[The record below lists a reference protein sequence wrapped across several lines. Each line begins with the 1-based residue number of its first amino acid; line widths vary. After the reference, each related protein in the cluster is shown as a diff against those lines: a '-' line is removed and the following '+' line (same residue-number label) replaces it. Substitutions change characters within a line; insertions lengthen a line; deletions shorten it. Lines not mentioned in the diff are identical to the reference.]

1 MRQNTTDLTPE
12 ARRARLH
19 AARQQLTDS
28 LADLMPAD
36 GRQAARE
43 RQARTRRN
51 PPGNLMIILRDGRH
65 TLIGV
70 LDASQLLPAAA
81 PADHH
86 PELLSGDAPEGLWDG
101 VAAQIRA
108 RGFTIK
114 RGRCG
119 GANGITCYDTRTVR
133 VRDDVDDAQA
143 AKTLTHE
150 LAHIA
155 LGHAYRDVPQEIEEI
170 EAESVACIVAAA
182 CGLDTRAYSA
192 PYVAS
197 WARDLDTATTSAERV
212 YDAADTILARLG
224 VPAAGSG
231 TATQLAVA

>member
-1 MRQNTTDLTPE
+1 MRQNMTELTPGE
-12 ARRARLH
+12 RRARLH

-28 LADLMPAD
+28 LADLMPPD
-36 GRQAARE
+36 GGRAARE
-43 RQARTRRN
+43 HRARTRRN
-51 PPGNLMIILRDGRH
+51 PPGNLMLILRDGQPI
-65 TLIGV
+65 LIGV

-86 PELLSGDAPEGLWDG
+86 PDLLSGNAPEGLWDG

-108 RGFTIK
+108 RGFTVQ
-114 RGRCG
+114 RGCCG
-119 GANGITCYDTRTVR
+119 EANGFTCYDTRTVR
-133 VRDDVDDAQA
+133 VRDDIDDAHA

-155 LGHAYRDVPQEIEEI
+155 LGHAYRDVPHEIEEI

-197 WARDLDTATTSAERV
+197 WARDLDTATTSADRV

-224 VPAAGSG
+224 VPAAGLG
-231 TATQLAVA
+231 TTTQLAAA